1 MKILD
6 IIYQD
11 KGFIKIKSHSQ
22 KEMKEAYAELVAIKM
37 AMDKSKALI
46 KKYEAYDFDKIKNA
60 IKEVLKND

>member
-11 KGFIKIKSHSQ
+11 KGFVKIKSHSQ

-37 AMDKSKALI
+37 AMDKSKALV
-46 KKYEAYDFDKIKNA
+46 KKFEAFNFDKVINA
-60 IKEVLKND
+60 TKEVEK